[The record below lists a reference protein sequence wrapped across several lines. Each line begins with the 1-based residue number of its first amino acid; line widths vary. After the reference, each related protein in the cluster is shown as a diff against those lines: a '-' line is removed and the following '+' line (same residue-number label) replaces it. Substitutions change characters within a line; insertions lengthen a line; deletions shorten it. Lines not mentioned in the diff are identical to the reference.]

1 MKGNTLSGHLGMG
14 VIIICILFPH
24 GTAAQSYHQSKV
36 DFEGVHPDR
45 GDTISKTSI
54 GTTRIMRQR
63 SWSQR
68 TVWEIN
74 LAASKAHA
82 VAETR
87 AGPPDSPGPW
97 TRFHTMEWSWRV
109 PQPCR
114 VGEEL
119 TLQGKAQLSVEP
131 GVRTL
136 GVYNGMDF
144 RVEPS
149 RVFEVIQELP
159 EGASNP
165 LATGRGRISAGKC
178 KAGESASDAG
188 SIRVRVAGI
197 GEEPWKL
204 KLKLDGISDSS
215 ITVVYHYAP
224 GPSGGGT
231 GPGSGGG
238 TAGSGGSAPDSDG
251 VGPATD
257 RGGTGTDEGAPGS
270 SDSENDGVV
279 MPGDRGGE
287 SGPDGSSG
295 EGGTGPGA
303 GAGSGGIDEAVP
315 NDQPPWNPA
324 GVDTSGPGM
333 WLIAEKR
340 RVPAGQ
346 IVVMPVWL
354 INGRGLVDMNFNL
367 TYDSRLVQTTG
378 DVARGNL
385 LGGADFEANP
395 NEPGKVQLGFV
406 PPAGGIN
413 YDRGTIVEIAF
424 RAVGRPGDRARLTLV
439 PRKSTLGGGAAASV
453 STVDGEILIVGAGDR
468 LPGDSNGNN
477 SLDMD
482 DVLRALKMS
491 VGLIPVDLVADMD
504 GDRRVSAADARL
516 IRERVLGRN

>member
-1 MKGNTLSGHLGMG
+1 
-14 VIIICILFPH
+14 
-24 GTAAQSYHQSKV
+24 
-36 DFEGVHPDR
+36 
-45 GDTISKTSI
+45 
-54 GTTRIMRQR
+54 
-63 SWSQR
+63 
-68 TVWEIN
+68 
-74 LAASKAHA
+74 
-82 VAETR
+82 
-87 AGPPDSPGPW
+87 
-97 TRFHTMEWSWRV
+97 
-109 PQPCR
+109 
-114 VGEEL
+114 
-119 TLQGKAQLSVEP
+119 
-131 GVRTL
+131 
-136 GVYNGMDF
+136 
-144 RVEPS
+144 
-149 RVFEVIQELP
+149 
-159 EGASNP
+159 
-165 LATGRGRISAGKC
+165 
-178 KAGESASDAG
+178 
-188 SIRVRVAGI
+188 
-197 GEEPWKL
+197 
-204 KLKLDGISDSS
+204 
-215 ITVVYHYAP
+215 
-224 GPSGGGT
+224 
-231 GPGSGGG
+231 
-238 TAGSGGSAPDSDG
+238 
-251 VGPATD
+251 
-257 RGGTGTDEGAPGS
+257 
-270 SDSENDGVV
+270 
-279 MPGDRGGE
+279 
-287 SGPDGSSG
+287 
-295 EGGTGPGA
+295 
-303 GAGSGGIDEAVP
+303 
-315 NDQPPWNPA
+315 
-324 GVDTSGPGM
+324 M